1 MGTSAEQDKL
11 SSSAPY
17 DKVVPL
23 TEKDGNRTQNGKGNE
38 TVILLNGE
46 LSDLHHE
53 INDQQLQRIK
63 EKNSG
68 SAVDPSKELN
78 APSKEQAVNF
88 KKEQEAIENSE
99 RDRLEKEEKDK
110 MR

>member
-11 SSSAPY
+11 NSSAPY

-23 TEKDGNRTQNGKGNE
+23 TVKDGNRHQNSKGNE

-46 LSDLHHE
+46 QSDLHHE
-53 INDQQLQRIK
+53 INDQQLQRRK

-88 KKEQEAIENSE
+88 EKEQEAIENSE
-99 RDRLEKEEKDK
+99 RDR
-110 MR
+110 